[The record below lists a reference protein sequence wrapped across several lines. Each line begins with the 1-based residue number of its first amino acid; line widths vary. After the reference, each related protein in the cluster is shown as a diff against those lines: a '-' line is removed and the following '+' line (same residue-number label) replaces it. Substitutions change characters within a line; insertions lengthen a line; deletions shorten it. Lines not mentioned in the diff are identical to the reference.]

1 MKSSNR
7 YAKAY
12 AASRKGAKARF
23 GLEKEITAILRE
35 ARINDLAYYWEDG
48 YLIVDPK
55 WYPRIRKTIE
65 ESGVIK
71 PERIKSWIDSR
82 LKWYTPSKTWEN
94 PFSRSGAKA
103 NFGTHKTSVYG
114 PFELWWVGD
123 MSGQR
128 YFEVKKGGRI
138 LGSFPDARDAEDF
151 IARVGGIGYLLQRNF
166 KDFWNSGFGDFVS
179 GHVSIDNMTKASLQ
193 RFLKDA
199 IEMYEDEGDTRMA
212 QSGKSA
218 LRFVSSFSRTGGKAR
233 MSALSNR
240 TEQIAKDLDKVLTI
254 IQKHAPDKAVSDS
267 NIWMTAYSLVNSA
280 KAGIQQI
287 GRQHGTWSR
296 SGAKSTHAAEVVQR
310 LSGGWVIERDGGVLY
325 LAKGNEAIPVPSVEK
340 ALELHRA
347 STEGRLVRRTG
358 GFMSRPRNIRF
369 WQVGDKVHGG
379 LGTAGGAGV
388 FGTIQK
394 IEDDYAFIVADASA
408 SDRYGPKT
416 YKVPLRLVTKWK
428 RQSGDAVSSKI
439 ATLVREGYPSDQAAA
454 IAYDMKRRGEI

>member
-1 MKSSNR
+1 VIEVEEVSS
-7 YAKAY
+7 
-12 AASRKGAKARF
+12 
-23 GLEKEITAILRE
+23 EHE
-35 ARINDLAYYWEDG
+35 AEN
-48 YLIVDPK
+48 
-55 WYPRIRKTIE
+55 
-65 ESGVIK
+65 
-71 PERIKSWIDSR
+71 WIA
-82 LKWYTPSKTWEN
+82 TN
-94 PFSRSGAKA
+94 
-103 NFGTHKTSVYG
+103 
-114 PFELWWVGD
+114 
-123 MSGQR
+123 
-128 YFEVKKGGRI
+128 GGMGHI
-138 LGSFPDARDAEDF
+138 
-151 IARVGGIGYLLQRNF
+151 IAQSNF
-166 KDFWNSGFGDFVS
+166 KDFWNSGFGDFATRHKPMNNLKQS
-179 GHVSIDNMTKASLQ
+179 DIQKL
-193 RFLKDA
+193 LKDT
-199 IEMYEDEGDTRMA
+199 IEMYEEDGETRMA
-212 QSGKSA
+212 SA
-218 LRFVSSFSRTGGKAR
+218 AKNVLRWVSAFSRKGGKAR

-310 LSGGWVIERDGGVLY
+310 LSGGWVIERDGGVLD

-347 STEGRLVRRTG
+347 KTEGRLVRRTG